1 MIRNDRKR
9 LNELKS
15 EIRAAHD
22 REPLDLLVKDVQLVD
37 VYSAEILATNIGI
50 KNGRVVTISP
60 TLPKLP
66 PLAVIDGEHKYAIP
80 GLIDAHVHIETTLLT
95 PPALAEVIVPHG
107 TTSMLIDPME
117 ISNVAGLDGL
127 LAFIEGIDRL
137 PYRIFIEVSSRVP
150 TAPGLETTGG
160 ALGVAETERLLDL
173 DEAVSLGELD
183 PAKIDTLSDEHL
195 LKIIAAHSRGKIANG
210 HAIGLF
216 GSGLQAYAAAGL
228 NDDHECVT
236 FDELRARLAVG
247 MGVMVREGSSERNL
261 DALISGVVEHGT
273 DTRNLMF
280 CTDDKHTSDIRA
292 EGHINYNVNRAIE
305 LGLAPMKAIRMATL
319 NTAQHFHIEHLLGSI
334 APGRY
339 ADFILAPSIEHI
351 DPQRVFVNGKLVA
364 QGGKLA
370 VSVPH
375 IDYPD
380 NLRHTVKLHHSLDD
394 DDFAI
399 RSKGD
404 SIRARVIDLIP
415 GQIVNNVM
423 EATLTVKD
431 GIVQPDT
438 ERDVLPMFCVERYGK
453 NGNIGRGLIHGFGL
467 KHGAIAGSVSHD
479 HHNIVV
485 VGVDKHDMLVA
496 VEALVE
502 VQGGFVVVD
511 DGAVQALLPLP
522 LCGLMSEA
530 QTEVVDRE
538 LAEVRK
544 AAHSLGCPLDTPFMA
559 LSFVSLPTVPALGLT
574 DRGLI
579 DVLNHSIV
587 PLSIE

>member
-1 MIRNDRKR
+1 MER
-9 LNELKS
+9 LDELKS
-15 EIRAAHD
+15 EISAAYD

-37 VYSAEILATNIGI
+37 VYSAEIVSTNIGV

-95 PPALAEVIVPHG
+95 PPALAEVIVPRG
-107 TTSMLIDPME
+107 TTTMLIDPME

-160 ALGVAETERLLDL
+160 ALGVAETERLLNL
-173 DEAVSLGELD
+173 NAAVSLGELD

-195 LKIIAAHSRGKIANG
+195 LKIIAAHKRGKIANG
-210 HAIGLF
+210 HAIGLS
-216 GSGLQAYAAAGL
+216 GSSLQAYAAAGL

-247 MGVMVREGSSERNL
+247 MGVMVREGSSERNP
-261 DALISGVVEHGT
+261 DALISGVVGHGT

-305 LGLAPMKAIRMATL
+305 LGLAPMEAIRMATL

-339 ADFILAPSIEHI
+339 ADFILASSVEHI
-351 DPQRVFVNGKLVA
+351 EPQRVFVNGELVA
-364 QGGKLA
+364 QGGKL
-370 VSVPH
+370 VGSVPH

-380 NLRHTVKLHHSLDD
+380 NLRHTVKLHHKLVD
-394 DDFAI
+394 DDFVI
-399 RSKGD
+399 RSDSD
-404 SIRARVIDLIP
+404 SICARVIDLIP
-415 GQIVNNVM
+415 GQIVNNAI
-423 EATLTVKD
+423 EATLAVKD
-431 GIVQPDT
+431 GIILPDI
-438 ERDVLPMFCVERYGK
+438 EHDVLPMFCVERYGK
-453 NGNIGRGLIHGFGL
+453 NGNIGRALIHGFGL
-467 KHGAIAGSVSHD
+467 KKGAIAGSVSHD

-485 VGVDKHDMLVA
+485 VGVDRHDMRVA
-496 VEALVE
+496 VEALAE
-502 VQGGFVVVD
+502 AQGGFVVVS
-511 DGAVQALLPLP
+511 DGAVQAILPLP
-522 LCGLMSEA
+522 LCGLMSEEK
-530 QTEVVDRE
+530 TEVVDRE

-544 AAHSLGCPLDTPFMA
+544 AAQSLGCPLDTPFMA

-574 DRGLI
+574 DLGLI
-579 DVLNHSIV
+579 DVLNHRIV

>member
-1 MIRNDRKR
+1 VIRNDRKR

-210 HAIGLF
+210 HAIGL
-216 GSGLQAYAAAGL
+216 SGASLQAYAAAGL

-292 EGHINYNVNRAIE
+292 EGHINYNVNRAIA
-305 LGLAPMKAIRMATL
+305 LGLDPMKAIRMATL

-370 VSVPH
+370 VSPPH

-399 RSKGD
+399 RSDSD

-485 VGVDKHDMLVA
+485 VGIDKHDMLVA
-496 VEALVE
+496 VKALAEA
-502 VQGGFVVVD
+502 QGGFVVVD

>member
-173 DEAVSLGELD
+173 DAAVSLGELD

-210 HAIGLF
+210 HAIGL
-216 GSGLQAYAAAGL
+216 SGASLQAYAAAGL

-370 VSVPH
+370 VSPPH

-415 GQIVNNVM
+415 GQIVNNTM

-485 VGVDKHDMLVA
+485 VGIDKHDMLVA
-496 VEALVE
+496 VKALAEA
-502 VQGGFVVVD
+502 QGGFVVVD
-511 DGAVQALLPLP
+511 DGAVQAILPLP

>member
-1 MIRNDRKR
+1 MER
-9 LNELKS
+9 LGELKS
-15 EIRAAHD
+15 EINAAYDRA
-22 REPLDLLVKDVQLVD
+22 PLDLLVKDVQLVN
-37 VYSAEILATNIGI
+37 VYSAEIVATNIGI

-60 TLPKLP
+60 TLPKQH
-66 PLAVIDGEHKYAIP
+66 PLAVIDGEHNYAIP
-80 GLIDAHVHIETTLLT
+80 GLIDAHIHIETTLLT
-95 PPALAEVIVPHG
+95 PPALAEVIVPRG
-107 TTSMLIDPME
+107 TTALLIDPME

-173 DEAVSLGELD
+173 DAAVSLGELD

-195 LKIIAAHSRGKIANG
+195 LKIIAAHKRGKIANG
-210 HAIGLF
+210 HAIGLS
-216 GSGLQAYAAAGL
+216 GSALQAYAAAGL

-236 FDELRARLAVG
+236 FEELRDRLALG

-273 DTRNLMF
+273 ETRNLMF
-280 CTDDKHTSDIRA
+280 CTDDKHTSDIRS

-305 LGLAPMKAIRMATL
+305 LGLDPLEAIRMATL

-339 ADFILAPSIEHI
+339 ADFILATSIDHI
-351 DPQRVFVNGKLVA
+351 EPQRVFVNGEVVA
-364 QGGKLA
+364 EEGRLA
-370 VSVPH
+370 VDAPH

-380 NLRHTVKLHHSLDD
+380 NLRHTVKLHHKLAD
-394 DDFAI
+394 DDFVI

-415 GQIVNNVM
+415 GQIVNNAA
-423 EATLTVKD
+423 EATLAVKD
-431 GIVQPDT
+431 GIILPDI
-438 ERDVLPMFCVERYGK
+438 EHDVLPMFCVERYGL

-485 VGVDKHDMLVA
+485 VGVDRHDMRVA
-496 VEALVE
+496 AEALAE
-502 VQGGFVVVD
+502 AQGGFVVVN
-511 DGAVQALLPLP
+511 DGVVQAILPLP
-522 LCGLMSEA
+522 LCGLMSEEK
-530 QTEVVDRE
+530 TEVVDRN
-538 LAEVRK
+538 LGEVRE
-544 AAHSLGCPLDTPFMA
+544 AARSLGCSLDTPFMA

-574 DRGLI
+574 DHGLI
-579 DVLNHSIV
+579 DVKQHRIIHLF
-587 PLSIE
+587 LD

>member
-160 ALGVAETERLLDL
+160 ALGVAETKRLLDL
-173 DEAVSLGELD
+173 DAAVSLGELD

-210 HAIGLF
+210 HAIGL
-216 GSGLQAYAAAGL
+216 SGASLQAYAAAGL

-370 VSVPH
+370 VSPPH

-399 RSKGD
+399 RSDSD

-485 VGVDKHDMLVA
+485 VGIDKHDMLVA
-496 VEALVE
+496 VKALAEA
-502 VQGGFVVVD
+502 QGG
-511 DGAVQALLPLP
+511 
-522 LCGLMSEA
+522 
-530 QTEVVDRE
+530 
-538 LAEVRK
+538 
-544 AAHSLGCPLDTPFMA
+544 
-559 LSFVSLPTVPALGLT
+559 
-574 DRGLI
+574 
-579 DVLNHSIV
+579 
-587 PLSIE
+587 

>member
-1 MIRNDRKR
+1 MER
-9 LNELKS
+9 LDELKS
-15 EIRAAHD
+15 EISAAYD
-22 REPLDLLVKDVQLVD
+22 REPLDLLVKNVQLVD
-37 VYSAEILATNIGI
+37 VYSAEIVATNIGI

-95 PPALAEVIVPHG
+95 PPALAEVIVPCG
-107 TTSMLIDPME
+107 TTTMLIDPME

-160 ALGVAETERLLDL
+160 ALGVTETERLLDL
-173 DEAVSLGELD
+173 DAAVSLGELD

-195 LKIIAAHSRGKIANG
+195 LKIIAAHKRGKIANG
-210 HAIGLF
+210 HAIGLS
-216 GSGLQAYAAAGL
+216 GSGLHAYAAAGL

-305 LGLAPMKAIRMATL
+305 LGLAPMEAIRMATL

-339 ADFILAPSIEHI
+339 ADFILASSVEHI
-351 DPQRVFVNGKLVA
+351 EPQRVFVNGELVA
-364 QGGKLA
+364 QGGKL
-370 VSVPH
+370 VGSVPH

-380 NLRHTVKLHHSLDD
+380 NLRHTVKLHHKLVD
-394 DDFAI
+394 DDFVI
-399 RSKGD
+399 RSDSD

-415 GQIVNNVM
+415 GQIVNNAI
-423 EATLTVKD
+423 EATLAVKD
-431 GIVQPDT
+431 GIILPDI
-438 ERDVLPMFCVERYGK
+438 EHDVLPMFCVERYGK
-453 NGNIGRGLIHGFGL
+453 NGNIGRALIHGFGL
-467 KHGAIAGSVSHD
+467 KKGAIAGSVSHD

-485 VGVDKHDMLVA
+485 VGVDRHDMRVA
-496 VEALVE
+496 VEALAE
-502 VQGGFVVVD
+502 AQGGFVVVD
-511 DGAVQALLPLP
+511 DGAVQAILPLP
-522 LCGLMSEA
+522 LCGLMSEEK
-530 QTEVVDRE
+530 TEVVDRE

-544 AAHSLGCPLDTPFMA
+544 AAQSLGCPLDTPFMA